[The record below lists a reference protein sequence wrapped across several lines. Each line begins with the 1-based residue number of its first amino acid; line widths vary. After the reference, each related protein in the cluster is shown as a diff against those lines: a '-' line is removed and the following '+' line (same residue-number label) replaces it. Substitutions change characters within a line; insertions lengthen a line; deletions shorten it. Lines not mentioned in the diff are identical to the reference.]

1 VYGSQNPYAIVD
13 AGHSWH
19 WTGTGWMGEFAH
31 VSVFA
36 HRTTHGGIYRNI
48 HVLEPGDELF
58 VDTADNRRYRYR
70 VTRRDLTNSVTD
82 NILFATRQFEGT
94 SLSLIAC
101 TKPNFQPTSTAFR
114 IIVTGE
120 LVDWVEL

>member
-1 VYGSQNPYAIVD
+1 VYGSVHPDPVVN
-13 AGHSWH
+13 AGNSWH
-19 WTGTGWMGEFAH
+19 WTGTGSMGEFAH
-31 VSVFA
+31 VSLFA
-36 HRTTHGGIYRNI
+36 HRTTHGGIYRYINLI
-48 HVLEPGDELF
+48 EPGDEMF
-58 VDTADNRRYRYR
+58 IQTMDERRFRYQM
-70 VTRRDLTNSVTD
+70 VRRDLTSGNGD
-82 NILFATRQFEGT
+82 EILSATREVAGT

>member
-1 VYGSQNPYAIVD
+1 
-13 AGHSWH
+13 
-19 WTGTGWMGEFAH
+19 MGEFAH

-36 HRTTHGGIYRNI
+36 HRTTNGGIYRNI
-48 HVLEPGDELF
+48 HVLDPGDEMF
-58 VDTADNRRYRYR
+58 VDTTDNRRYRYR
-70 VTRRDLTNSVTD
+70 VTRRDLTNSATS
-82 NILFATRQFEGT
+82 NSLFATRQFEGT

-101 TKPNFQPTSTAFR
+101 TKPNFQPTSLAYR